1 MSLAG
6 ISPMSIIEPP
16 PATGG
21 TLPGL
26 VQYLNNW
33 LLGNDYQ
40 ACTALTSDCLTI
52 SRANFDYSYLSLI
65 LNLIQAPNALD
76 LDGNRPANH
85 LTLLGAVHSDSYIQL
100 GDSNRSEE
108 HTSELQSLMRIS
120 YAVFC
125 LKKKTKQT

>member
-1 MSLAG
+1 MSVAG
-6 ISPMSIIEPP
+6 ISPMSSIEPP

-65 LNLIQAPNALD
+65 LNLIHAPNALD
-76 LDGNRPANH
+76 LDGNRPAH
-85 LTLLGAVHSDSYIQL
+85 TLTLLGAVHPDRSLQL
-100 GDSNRSEE
+100 GVRNHFD
-108 HTSELQSLMRIS
+108 T
-120 YAVFC
+120 
-125 LKKKTKQT
+125 KTKPHPPPLPPQT

>member
-85 LTLLGAVHSDSYIQL
+85 LTLPGGLGRESCRERGCQNV
-100 GDSNRSEE
+100 
-108 HTSELQSLMRIS
+108 
-120 YAVFC
+120 
-125 LKKKTKQT
+125 

>member
-40 ACTALTSDCLTI
+40 ACTALTSDCLTN
-52 SRANFDYSYLSLI
+52 SRANFDSSYLSLI
-65 LNLIQAPNALD
+65 LNLIQSPNAL
-76 LDGNRPANH
+76 G
-85 LTLLGAVHSDSYIQL
+85 LTGMRQAHPLPLLGTGHPDSYITL
-100 GDSNRSEE
+100 GDHNDLGTTPTPTDTHISPA
-108 HTSELQSLMRIS
+108 HTPNNTDDQ
-120 YAVFC
+120 
-125 LKKKTKQT
+125 K